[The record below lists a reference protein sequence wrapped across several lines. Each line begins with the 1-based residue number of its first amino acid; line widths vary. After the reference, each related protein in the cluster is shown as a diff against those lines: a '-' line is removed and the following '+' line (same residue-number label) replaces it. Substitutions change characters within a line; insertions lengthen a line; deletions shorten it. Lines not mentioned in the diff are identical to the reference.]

1 MVYLIM
7 GIQGDT
13 MGEEEAMRQLWV
25 LEDLLRDCEEVLLF
39 FVGEEG
45 LVFNLGEEEENCQDR
60 Q

>member
-1 MVYLIM
+1 MVHLIM
-7 GIQGDT
+7 GIRGDT

-39 FVGEEG
+39 VVGEEG